1 MSDLY
6 VRSHCKAPCEVCP
19 FRKDADKAA
28 HTKQSISSLLDKP
41 SLGCKQN
48 AVHECAGHMQMRPL
62 DNFYVRVMRRL
73 EPGFKVPVSDKVFS
87 SRKELVAYYPT
98 EVMKSYLNDLKDDG
112 KNRDAIIGNTRMT
125 LFYNT
130 KNYER
135 MKRVMMSE
143 CKA

>member
-6 VRSHCKAPCEVCP
+6 VRSHCKVPCEVCP

-28 HTKQSISSLLDKP
+28 HTKHSITSLLDRS
-41 SLGCKQN
+41 SLGCKRN
-48 AVHECAGHMQMRPL
+48 AIHECAGHMQMRPL

-73 EPGFKVPVSDKVFS
+73 EPGFKIPVSDKVFD
-87 SRKELVAYYPT
+87 SREELVAYYPA
-98 EVMKSYLNDLKDDG
+98 EVMKSCLIDLKDDG
-112 KNRDAIIGNTRMT
+112 KNRDAIIENKRMT

-135 MKRVMMSE
+135 MKRAMMNE

>member
-1 MSDLY
+1 MTDLY
-6 VRSHCKAPCEVCP
+6 VRSHCEAPCEVCP

-28 HTKQSISSLLDKP
+28 HTKHSITSLLDRS
-41 SLGCKQN
+41 SLGCKRN
-48 AVHECAGHMQMRPL
+48 AIHECAGHMQMRPL

-73 EPGFKVPVSDKVFS
+73 EPGFKIPVSDKVFGS
-87 SRKELVAYYPT
+87 HEELVAYYPA
-98 EVMKSYLNDLKDDG
+98 EVMKSYLIDLKDDG
-112 KNRDAIIGNTRMT
+112 KNRDAIIENKRMT

-135 MKRVMMSE
+135 MKRAMMNE

>member
-19 FRKDADKAA
+19 FRNDADKAA
-28 HTKQSISSLLDKP
+28 HTKHSITLLLEKP
-41 SLGCKQN
+41 SLGCKRN
-48 AVHECAGHMQMRPL
+48 SVHECAGHMQMRPL